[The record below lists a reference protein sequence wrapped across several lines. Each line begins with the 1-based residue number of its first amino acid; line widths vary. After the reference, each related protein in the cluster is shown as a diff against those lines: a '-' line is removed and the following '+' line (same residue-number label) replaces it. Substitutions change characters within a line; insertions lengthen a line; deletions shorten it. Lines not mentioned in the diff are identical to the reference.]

1 MVTGETG
8 AAEVGLTGAGVTT
21 VLHEVEVLVKTGT
34 DTVQG
39 QSVMVNVVAVLTVQV
54 LPK

>member
-1 MVTGETG
+1 MAV
-8 AAEVGLTGAGVTT
+8 
-21 VLHEVEVLVKTGT
+21 VLQDVEVLVKTGT

-39 QSVMVNVVAVLTVQV
+39 QSVMVKVVAVLTVQV